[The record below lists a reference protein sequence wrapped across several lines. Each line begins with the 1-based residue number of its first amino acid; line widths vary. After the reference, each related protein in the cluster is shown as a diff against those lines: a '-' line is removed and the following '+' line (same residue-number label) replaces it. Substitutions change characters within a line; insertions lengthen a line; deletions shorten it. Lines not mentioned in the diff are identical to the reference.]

1 MNRAT
6 GVQVRTPPRAQC
18 RVASPE
24 RFVVCDRGSQKEQTM
39 KRILVIAAVAAA
51 CGGSSGTA
59 VDHNRA
65 GSGSSTLLVT
75 GTVTVTVS
83 ATAPLTSFS
92 VTVKDRL
99 GANASG
105 ATVTGH
111 NSAYGDVPLTEAQ
124 TGSGVYTGS
133 KTSYP
138 SGDLSLSDRTSAS
151 RSEEHTSELQS
162 PCNLV
167 CRLLLEKKKK

>member
-18 RVASPE
+18 RVAWPE
-24 RFVVCDRGSQKEQTM
+24 RCVVCDRGSQKEQTM
-39 KRILVIAAVAAA
+39 NRIVVIAAVAAA
-51 CGGSSGTA
+51 CAGSSGTA

-92 VTVKDRL
+92 VTVKDGL
-99 GANASG
+99 GANVSG
-105 ATVTGH
+105 ATVTVH
-111 NSAYGDVPLTEAQ
+111 NSAYGDVALTEAQ

-133 KTSYP
+133 HTAHP
-138 SGDLSLSDRTSAS
+138 SGGMSLAVVNG
-151 RSEEHTSELQS
+151 
-162 PCNLV
+162 P
-167 CRLLLEKKKK
+167 EKVQGGVVG

>member
-24 RFVVCDRGSQKEQTM
+24 RFVVCARGSQKEQTM
-39 KRILVIAAVAAA
+39 KRILVIAAVATA

-92 VTVKDRL
+92 VTVKDGL
-99 GANASG
+99 
-105 ATVTGH
+105 
-111 NSAYGDVPLTEAQ
+111 
-124 TGSGVYTGS
+124 
-133 KTSYP
+133 
-138 SGDLSLSDRTSAS
+138 

-162 PCNLV
+162 RLHLV
-167 CRLLLEKKKK
+167 CRLLLEKKKKKKTKNKNKHETHA